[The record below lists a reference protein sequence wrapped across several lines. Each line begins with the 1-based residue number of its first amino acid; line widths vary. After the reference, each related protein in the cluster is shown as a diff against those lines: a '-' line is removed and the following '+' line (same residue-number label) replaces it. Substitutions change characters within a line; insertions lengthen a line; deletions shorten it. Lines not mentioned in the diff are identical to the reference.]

1 MKIFQKITPMNI
13 SSLTIFLILLFPTIS
28 LTQVKYEKDLDVK
41 NYDLGFLISW
51 STFSEQDNESF
62 TIERSFDGTIFQV
75 IGNVQSQ
82 LGDNDINEY
91 QFVDNEIGLKK
102 VYYRLIQ
109 RSKDGTKNYSKI
121 VSKEKDVMIYFQV
134 LEKEKLTENLFKISI
149 KSIKEGNLKCRL
161 SNNFGDIILDEKRP
175 LAIGLN
181 DYIFDLSNEPDGT
194 YHLILKNGRNQNA
207 IVLPKKTNKKNNV
220 ASKTSSEKF

>member
-1 MKIFQKITPMNI
+1 MKIFQKITPLGI
-13 SSLTIFLILLFPTIS
+13 PLITIS
-28 LTQVKYEKDLDVK
+28 LIFLFPVISFGQVKYEKDLEVK
-41 NYDLGFLISW
+41 NYDIGFLISW

-62 TIERSFDGTIFQV
+62 TIERSFDGNIFQV
-75 IGNVQSQ
+75 IGNVQSK
-82 LGDNDINEY
+82 LGSNEINEY

-134 LEKEKLTENLFKISI
+134 MEKEKLTENLFRISV
-149 KSIKEGNLKCRL
+149 KSIKEGEIKCRL
-161 SNNFGDIILDEKRP
+161 STNLGEIISDEIRP
-175 LAIGLN
+175 LTIGLN
-181 DYIFDLSNEPDGT
+181 DYAFDLSNEPDGT

-207 IVLPKKTNKKNNV
+207 IVLQKKTKKKNNV